1 MDDKFKNWQQQ
12 YQQCTPD
19 IDTQLLIKQV
29 AIAQK
34 KERLKAYSELALGA
48 AVSVYCIYAAV
59 MFAQS
64 LLATVLFALLSVV
77 PISFSMWSFK
87 LRQKQW
93 QQQSVD
99 VNQLLAIKRQHL
111 FAQLR
116 YWRMNAIV
124 VCLLWLALLMLP
136 MFDYFFANNE
146 THWIVIVCINGL
158 VVCATLARFF
168 YLKRKLNKRLNDISA
183 LLGIN

>member
-1 MDDKFKNWQQQ
+1 MDEKFKSWQQQ

-34 KERLKAYSELALGA
+34 KERLKAYSELVLGA
-48 AVSVYCIYAAV
+48 AVSLYCIYASV

-64 LLATVLFALLSVV
+64 QLATVLFAFLSIV
-77 PISFSMWSFK
+77 PIGFSVWSFK

-93 QQQSVD
+93 LQQSVD

-111 FAQLR
+111 FSQLR

-124 VCLLWLALLMLP
+124 VCLLWLALLLLAL
-136 MFDYFFANNE
+136 FDYVFANNE
-146 THWIVIVCINGL
+146 TQWGVIVCINAL
-158 VVCATLARFF
+158 VVCATLARYF
-168 YLKRKLNKRLNDISA
+168 YLKSKLSKRLNDISA
-183 LLGIN
+183 LLERN